1 MNVKNVFVLGMNDFN
16 RAKLES
22 LRGAEQ
28 CKFHGLLKP
37 EDILDATEFPVRE
50 MLDTC
55 VTTLREFPGS
65 VDAVVGYMDFPVS
78 TLLPLIARGV
88 GLRTVSFEALL
99 KCEHKYWSRL
109 EQSRCI
115 PEHVPRFALF
125 DPFDEH
131 ALEQIGLP
139 FPFWIKPV
147 KSAGSWL
154 GFRIGDE
161 HQFRRAVGTIQKEL
175 GRFADPFN
183 HLLEYADLPGEI
195 AAAGGY
201 ACLAEQIISGWQFT
215 VEGYARNGAVHTYGI
230 VDSIRAPNR
239 RSFVRYQYPS
249 RLPVQVRTQA
259 ADVIARLLRHIG
271 FDNAAFNVEFY
282 WDRRS
287 GRLWLLEVN
296 TRIAQHHADLFEKV
310 DGVSN
315 QQVMLDVALGNPV
328 DMPGRQGRFNCAAA
342 CFLRHYA
349 DAVVRHAPD
358 EATIARLQDEIPGT
372 VIEPHVEVGMQ
383 LSQMVDQDSYSY
395 IVALIYLGASNPKEL
410 MRRYRYCIEQL
421 GYDLV
426 DVEAA

>member
-1 MNVKNVFVLGMNDFN
+1 MSVRNVFVLGMNDFN

-22 LRGAEQ
+22 LRGAES
-28 CKFHGLLKP
+28 CKFHSLLKL
-37 EDILDATEFPVRE
+37 EDILDADEFPVRE

-55 VTTLREFPGS
+55 VTTLREFSGS

-78 TLLPLIARGV
+78 TLLPLIAREV
-88 GLRTVSFEALL
+88 GLPTVSFEALL

-161 HQFRRAVGTIQKEL
+161 QQFQSAVDTIQREL

-183 HLLEYADLPGEI
+183 HLLEYAELPAEI
-195 AAAGGY
+195 AAGGGY

-215 VEGYARNGAVHTYGI
+215 AEGYAQKGEVHTYGI

-239 RSFVRYQYPS
+239 RSFIRYQYPS
-249 RLPVQVRTQA
+249 RLPAHVRARA
-259 ADVIARLLRHIG
+259 ADVIARLLPHID

-282 WDRRS
+282 WNRRS

-315 QQVMLDVALGNPV
+315 QQVMLDVSLGRTV
-328 DMPGRQGRFNCAAA
+328 EMPSRKGPFRCAATF
-342 CFLRHYA
+342 FLRHYR
-349 DAVVRHAPD
+349 DAIVRRAPD
-358 EATIARLQDEIPGT
+358 QDTINRLQEEIPGA
-372 VIEPHVEVGMQ
+372 VIEPHVEEGTQ
-383 LSQMVDQDSYSY
+383 LSRMVDQDSYSY
-395 IVALIYLGASNPKEL
+395 IVALIYLGAENPTQL
-410 MRRYRYCIEQL
+410 MRRYHYCLDQL
-421 GYDLV
+421 AYELV
-426 DVEAA
+426 DIDAA